1 MSVSDY
7 FLVLFEFRNRFQ
19 EKIVHRNLCRDWGKP
34 AADSLPDPI
43 FCHSWI
49 WLYCLLFQFIMF
61 FHRQYTAALEC
72 QQPGRQLQQPTFP
85 VPLGQYQEY
94 EYVQM
99 KRFLAC
105 SHSTGSFPN
114 CSDTCRDQGEGSACD
129 TKGEKRPDYFSF
141 FHITHAVSSLIHQQL
156 QIFLLQ
162 FVLLAQYNEA
172 IFSFSVLT
180 FLILSLSTLV
190 ILLYSSFVA
199 CFCFRFK
206 HLHCLC
212 FSSSKSTLSGKL
224 VLFWNLLFSH
234 IKGCLDP
241 SVSSLWRSHPALL
254 GTLPLHG
261 CFTED
266 FA

>member
-1 MSVSDY
+1 MTI
-7 FLVLFEFRNRFQ
+7 LFAFSIHHVFSQ
-19 EKIVHRNLCRDWGKP
+19 TIHSSLGMP
-34 AADSLPDPI
+34 AA
-43 FCHSWI
+43 
-49 WLYCLLFQFIMF
+49 
-61 FHRQYTAALEC
+61 
-72 QQPGRQLQQPTFP
+72 QLQQPTFP

-114 CSDTCRDQGEGSACD
+114 CSDICRDQGEGSACD

-224 VLFWNLLFSH
+224 VLF
-234 IKGCLDP
+234 
-241 SVSSLWRSHPALL
+241 
-254 GTLPLHG
+254 
-261 CFTED
+261 
-266 FA
+266 

>member
-7 FLVLFEFRNRFQ
+7 FRVLFEFRNGFQ

-43 FCHSWI
+43 FCHSWT

-105 SHSTGSFPN
+105 SHSTGSFPD
-114 CSDTCRDQGEGSACD
+114 CSDTCRDQEEGSACD

-141 FHITHAVSSLIHQQL
+141 FHITHAVLSLIHQQL
-156 QIFLLQ
+156 QIFLLR

-172 IFSFSVLT
+172 IFSFRVLT

-199 CFCFRFK
+199 CFRFRFK
-206 HLHCLC
+206 HLHCLY

-224 VLFWNLLFSH
+224 VLF
-234 IKGCLDP
+234 
-241 SVSSLWRSHPALL
+241 
-254 GTLPLHG
+254 
-261 CFTED
+261 
-266 FA
+266 